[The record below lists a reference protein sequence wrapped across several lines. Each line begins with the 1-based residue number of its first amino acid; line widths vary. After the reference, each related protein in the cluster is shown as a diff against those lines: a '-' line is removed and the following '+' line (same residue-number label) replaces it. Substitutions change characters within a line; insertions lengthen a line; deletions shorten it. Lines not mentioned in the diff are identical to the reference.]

1 MIVHQRNFNVPKS
14 GFLSRPAQ
22 RTGIGFWSSCGTA
35 LVGGRNIP
43 AMATLFSSLD
53 GMLFRCL
60 VDKHWTLMS
69 VSPGCRELTGFV
81 AEALV
86 GSASNSLD
94 ALTHPEDRA
103 AVRGTILAALDT
115 GARYRM
121 EYRIVCRDGEEKWVL
136 ERGIGL
142 RDEVGR
148 QIIEGYLEDIT
159 DRVLAQIQLA
169 ETELRYRSI
178 SENSVIGMFQSTE
191 SGRYLAAN
199 QALATLYR
207 YTTPEALISSLE
219 DIATGLYVDQRRRA
233 DFKRLIQRDGRV
245 SDFESEVICH
255 DGSRIWIS
263 ENAHAVCAPDG
274 SLLYYEGTVEDITER
289 HRYQSVLQHQAT
301 HDPLTGLPNR
311 NLLQD
316 RLEQAVQLARRQAS
330 KVALAFVDLDNFKV
344 INDSLGHAAGDQLL
358 IEIAARLRIALR
370 GVDTVARY
378 GGDEFVLI
386 IGNQVSN
393 EDTQQLLDRVLV
405 SVQAPLQLEGHSVR
419 INCSIGVSVYPDDAG
434 DLDSLL
440 RVADVAMYS
449 AKKRGKG
456 QYHFYTRD
464 LNQVV
469 QDRFVLESALQGAIE
484 NNELTV
490 VYQPKV
496 DSALQVKGFEA
507 LVRWNSAGH
516 GLVTPDR
523 FIPLAEETGQIL
535 AIGEQVLYAACRVAA
550 TWPLVNGQALSV
562 AVNLS
567 ARQPSTATR
576 PPPTSPTSPT
586 KSSPSTPSPPPPR
599 HGRMGGRVV
608 LPQGTQSLGHG
619 TRGRR
624 AAVRGRG
631 GRGGPRRAAGG
642 CAGHD
647 LHRLAGPAADDP
659 QHVQDRRRTHRRGLP
674 CRGALLA
681 AQALSIFGDH
691 SDVMAARQTGWA
703 MLCSNSVQEAH
714 GLRPHRPGRHPGGRM
729 PFVHFFDGF
738 RTSTRWPRS
747 RFCPSE
753 CLRALIDEDLH
764 PRAHRARALN
774 PDHPV
779 LRGTAQNPD
788 VYFQGRETVNP
799 FYLPARHRAGGD
811 GPFRRPHR
819 PPVPAVRLRRRPGCR
834 AGDRADGVGA
844 ARRPG
849 DGGAS
854 GRRGEKVGLVKVR
867 LYRPF
872 DNASAARRVAG
883 DGDPS
888 PCWTAPRNP
897 APRASP
903 STWTCS
909 TPWPRRSR
917 ARGRSAAARWWA
929 AGTACP
935 PRNSPRPW
943 SRRCSTT
950 CPPRPKKGFT
960 VGIIDDVTHLSLDW
974 DHLPTDARRWS
985 GGRLLRP
992 GLGRHRG
999 ANKESIKII
1008 GENTENYAQ
1017 AYFVYDSKKS
1027 GAITISHLRFG
1038 AEADP
1043 VDVPDLAGAVRGL
1056 PSAQFPGPLR
1066 DAGPLAPRAALPA

>member
-567 ARQPSTATR
+567 ARQLKEPGLPAMVADALAVSGLQPECLELEITESMIMGDVEHTIGILNSIKELGVSIAVDDFGTGY
-576 PPPTSPTSPT
+576 
-586 KSSPSTPSPPPPR
+586 SSLSYLQR
-599 HGRMGGRVV
+599 
-608 LPQGTQSLGHG
+608 LPIDTLKIDRSFVSGCD
-619 TRGRR
+619 
-624 AAVRGRG
+624 RG
-631 GRGGPRRAAGG
+631 GRAMAIPHAI
-642 CAGHD
+642 
-647 LHRLAGPAADDP
+647 
-659 QHVQDRRRTHRRGLP
+659 
-674 CRGALLA
+674 
-681 AQALSIFGDH
+681 IFLGK
-691 SDVMAARQTGWA
+691 
-703 MLCSNSVQEAH
+703 
-714 GLRPHRPGRHPGGRM
+714 
-729 PFVHFFDGF
+729 
-738 RTSTRWPRS
+738 
-747 RFCPSE
+747 
-753 CLRALIDEDLH
+753 
-764 PRAHRARALN
+764 ALN
-774 PDHPV
+774 LHIVAEGVETEAEREILTICGCDE
-779 LRGTAQNPD
+779 
-788 VYFQGRETVNP
+788 FQG
-799 FYLPARHRAGGD
+799 YL
-811 GPFRRPHR
+811 FSRPMQ
-819 PPVPAVRLRRRPGCR
+819 
-834 AGDRADGVGA
+834 
-844 ARRPG
+844 
-849 DGGAS
+849 
-854 GRRGEKVGLVKVR
+854 
-867 LYRPF
+867 
-872 DNASAARRVAG
+872 SAAVNEYLQ
-883 DGDPS
+883 S
-888 PCWTAPRNP
+888 
-897 APRASP
+897 
-903 STWTCS
+903 
-909 TPWPRRSR
+909 
-917 ARGRSAAARWWA
+917 
-929 AGTACP
+929 
-935 PRNSPRPW
+935 
-943 SRRCSTT
+943 
-950 CPPRPKKGFT
+950 
-960 VGIIDDVTHLSLDW
+960 
-974 DHLPTDARRWS
+974 
-985 GGRLLRP
+985 
-992 GLGRHRG
+992 
-999 ANKESIKII
+999 KI
-1008 GENTENYAQ
+1008 
-1017 AYFVYDSKKS
+1017 S
-1027 GAITISHLRFG
+1027 
-1038 AEADP
+1038 
-1043 VDVPDLAGAVRGL
+1043 
-1056 PSAQFPGPLR
+1056 
-1066 DAGPLAPRAALPA
+1066 